1 MAAAMRLTFSLW
13 LAAALGA
20 GAPQHSHAAQRL
32 AVGTSFSHIFE
43 QGADGQWQGLG
54 VDVLRTLAARAGDT
68 IVFRLYPWPR
78 AQAMVERGQ
87 ADILVGPYKSPERL
101 KRFSFLDQA
110 FYRDRMV
117 FYARRDAEPAWR
129 GDLGAL
135 SKVRIAAVRG
145 WHYGAQFEQARA
157 QLEISEVPQLEN
169 GMQML
174 ALGRVDLLAT
184 NERNTAGLIDSLH
197 LRGALAALCPDLT
210 QLDGYLAFPPDSTFK
225 AVRDRYNALFA
236 EMVRSGELAKLGA
249 RNGVLVPLNDGASRQ
264 PATCSDKHR
273 P

>member
-1 MAAAMRLTFSLW
+1 MRVTISLLLAMV
-13 LAAALGA
+13 LGA
-20 GAPQHSHAAQRL
+20 SAPQQSHAAQRL
-32 AVGTSFSHIFE
+32 AVGTTFSRVFE
-43 QGADGQWQGLG
+43 QGADGQWQGLA
-54 VDVLRTLAARAGDT
+54 VDVLRALAARAGDT
-68 IVFRLYPWPR
+68 IVFRMYPWPR

-117 FYARRDAEPAWR
+117 FYARREAEPAWR
-129 GDLGAL
+129 GDLMAIREH
-135 SKVRIAAVRG
+135 KIAAVRG
-145 WHYGAQFEQARA
+145 WHYGAQFDLARP
-157 QLEISEVPQLEN
+157 QLDISEVPQLEN

-184 NERNTAGLIDSLH
+184 NERNTAGLLDSLH
-197 LRGALAALCPDLT
+197 LRETLTGLCPDLT
-210 QLDGYLAFPPDSTFK
+210 QLDGYLAFPLDPKFT

-264 PATCSDKHR
+264 SSTCGDKHR

>member
-1 MAAAMRLTFSLW
+1 MRVTISLL
-13 LAAALGA
+13 LAVALGA
-20 GAPQHSHAAQRL
+20 GAPQPSHAAQRL
-32 AVGTSFSHIFE
+32 AVGTTFSRIFE

-54 VDVLRTLAARAGDT
+54 VDVLRALAARAGDT
-68 IVFRLYPWPR
+68 VVFQLYPWPR

-101 KRFSFLDQA
+101 KRFAFLDQA

-117 FYARRDAEPAWR
+117 FYARREAEPAWR
-129 GDLGAL
+129 GDLMAMREH
-135 SKVRIAAVRG
+135 RIAAVRG
-145 WHYGAQFEQARA
+145 WHYGAQFDLARP
-157 QLEISEVPQLEN
+157 QLDISEVSQLEN

-197 LRGALAALCPDLT
+197 LRESLALLCPDLT
-210 QLDGYLAFPPDSTFK
+210 QLDGYLAFPPDPQFK

-249 RNGVLVPLNDGASRQ
+249 RNGVLVPLNDGAARQ
-264 PATCSDKHR
+264 SSACSDKHR

>member
-1 MAAAMRLTFSLW
+1 MRVTISLL
-13 LAAALGA
+13 LAVVLGA
-20 GAPQHSHAAQRL
+20 SVPQPGHAAQRL
-32 AVGTSFSHIFE
+32 AVGTTFSRIFE
-43 QGADGQWQGLG
+43 QGEDGQWRGLG
-54 VDVLRTLAARAGDT
+54 VDVLRALAARAGDT
-68 IVFRLYPWPR
+68 IAFQLYPWPR

-101 KRFSFLDQA
+101 KRFAFLDAA

-117 FYARRDAEPAWR
+117 FYARRDMELAWR
-129 GDLGAL
+129 GDLEAL
-135 SKVRIAAVRG
+135 RGRRIAAVRG
-145 WHYGAQFEQARA
+145 WHYGAQFDLVRP
-157 QLEISEVPQLEN
+157 QLDISEVPQLEN

-174 ALGRVDLLAT
+174 AVGRVDLLAT
-184 NERNTAGLIDSLH
+184 NERNTTGVIDNLRLRESLE
-197 LRGALAALCPDLT
+197 ALCPDIT
-210 QLDGYLAFPPDSTFK
+210 QLDGYLAFPPDPRFK

-264 PATCSDKHR
+264 SSTCSDKHR